1 MTESQ
6 CVNCPYLYS
15 GHLCKRYDCE
25 ACTVLDCPL
34 RNNGEYEEFVKYP
47 NNRQRKTVVGPKQCF
62 FGGAV

>member
-25 ACTVLDCPL
+25 ACTVPDCPL
-34 RNNGEYEEFVKYP
+34 RDNGEDEEE
-47 NNRQRKTVVGPKQCF
+47 RD
-62 FGGAV
+62 A